1 MLLIAELAHQR
12 DPQTIAEI
20 IFQEL
25 QPLDIERLNI
35 DVDIVDSSLELKILT
50 DSAIDKQKLLTL
62 VRSKFQDLRIESI
75 AKFRIHCWRN
85 DEEMHEQ
92 RLLWTEQFML
102 DLPISSPR
110 SLPKALPDLEPKLD
124 DTRSP
129 ETGEPETRAPESQ
142 LSKHSVLQQAIK
154 KISPTSYDE
163 RINSLAPDLDKQ
175 PTIDGAAIASDPIDI
190 ANTQKSQSSID
201 SNYWQLLLVGLSIV
215 LLGLGIGASVR
226 AITAK
231 NTAKDTA
238 KDIVEPSPPISSAS
252 SSVDNRI
259 KSSTNSTKNIPS
271 QISEPAAVT
280 SQISPKANP
289 SSAETITTNLQ
300 EEEQVITLEKFNR
313 IQKGMSIEQVEKV
326 FGVSGK
332 VIAENN
338 TSNSIGRVYSWKNL
352 QGSNAIVEFKDGQ
365 VVAKAQAGL

>member
-12 DPQTIAEI
+12 DPYAIAEI
-20 IFQEL
+20 IGQEL

-35 DVDIVDSSLELKILT
+35 DVDIVDSILDVQIRT
-50 DSAIDKQKLLTL
+50 DSAIDKEKLLTL
-62 VRSKFQDLRIESI
+62 VRSKFQDLHIESV

-102 DLPISSPR
+102 DLPISPPK
-110 SLPKALPDLEPKLD
+110 SLPRALPDSEPQLD
-124 DTRSP
+124 GTRSP
-129 ETGEPETRAPESQ
+129 ETRSPEPQ

-154 KISPTSYDE
+154 KISSTNYE
-163 RINSLAPDLDKQ
+163 QKINALAPDFDKQ
-175 PTIDGAAIASDPIDI
+175 PATDSVSISSDTIDP
-190 ANTQKSQSSID
+190 ANKQKFQSSID

-231 NTAKDTA
+231 NG
-238 KDIVEPSPPISSAS
+238 VEPSPPISSS
-252 SSVDNRI
+252 SSANSSADNRV
-259 KSSTNSTKNIPS
+259 KSSTSPTKSISS
-271 QISEPAAVT
+271 QSGETSAVT
-280 SQISPKANP
+280 TQTSSKVNR
-289 SSAETITTNLQ
+289 SSAETITPNL
-300 EEEQVITLEKFNR
+300 EEEGQVITVEKFNR
-313 IQKGMSIEQVEKV
+313 IQKGMSVEQAEKI

-338 TSNSIGRVYSWKNL
+338 SNNTVGRVYSWKNP